1 MGAGGPSTRAAASAR
16 TAGHGGEPGTE
27 RPAGGRGARTAG
39 RAGSGHDGRDG
50 RASPRAPRRADT
62 AREDRRD
69 GARGHGRAHERAD
82 RRRRNEPGRYVGER
96 PAREHTRGR
105 GGAGD
110 SRAHRPGRCPRRSA
124 ASAGGQ
130 AARGAVAVGGAGP
143 VSRRAGTAAMSNT
156 LAIAAVTATIKDI
169 LGAVAQPLPGDPTPD
184 SDLADA
190 FCSARPPD
198 KARTSEDVN
207 QLNLF
212 LYQTV
217 PNAALRNGYNSPQV
231 RPGEQGF
238 SPLAV
243 NLHYLLTA
251 YGRNFDEL
259 LSHRL
264 LGRAMSLLHDH
275 VILFP
280 ANIKHALSGGLAGA
294 DLANQIEHVRITP
307 RTVST
312 EESSKLWT
320 MFQTPYRMST
330 AYEAQVVLIDSQHR
344 TTAGLPVIKRGVK
357 NTGNDAVP
365 SLIPP
370 FPALDAIHFVTA
382 TQPAAHVSDAAHGL
396 AAEPISF
403 AGHDLGG
410 TSLAVSFQHRLF
422 DAPTVSLPSWLS
434 ATSSTGFTVTPP
446 DAPNAWPAGLYRT
459 WATVVDASAN
469 SRDTNVIPL
478 QIAPRIYDVQPPS
491 PPAIP
496 RAGDGS
502 VTLSVFVSPPEQ
514 TRLHA

>member
-169 LGAVAQPLPGDPTPD
+169 LGAVA
-184 SDLADA
+184 
-190 FCSARPPD
+190 RPPD

-280 ANIKHALSGGLAGA
+280 ANIKHALSG
-294 DLANQIEHVRITP
+294 
-307 RTVST
+307 
-312 EESSKLWT
+312 
-320 MFQTPYRMST
+320 
-330 AYEAQVVLIDSQHR
+330 
-344 TTAGLPVIKRGVK
+344 
-357 NTGNDAVP
+357 
-365 SLIPP
+365 
-370 FPALDAIHFVTA
+370 
-382 TQPAAHVSDAAHGL
+382 
-396 AAEPISF
+396 
-403 AGHDLGG
+403 
-410 TSLAVSFQHRLF
+410 
-422 DAPTVSLPSWLS
+422 
-434 ATSSTGFTVTPP
+434 
-446 DAPNAWPAGLYRT
+446 
-459 WATVVDASAN
+459 
-469 SRDTNVIPL
+469 
-478 QIAPRIYDVQPPS
+478 
-491 PPAIP
+491 
-496 RAGDGS
+496 
-502 VTLSVFVSPPEQ
+502 
-514 TRLHA
+514 